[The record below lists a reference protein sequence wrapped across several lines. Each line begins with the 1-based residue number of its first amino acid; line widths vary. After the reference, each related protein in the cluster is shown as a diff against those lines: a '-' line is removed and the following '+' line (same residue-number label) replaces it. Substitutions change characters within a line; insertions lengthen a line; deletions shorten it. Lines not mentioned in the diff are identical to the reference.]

1 MARKQILANKRRSQK
16 RSNKKRARTI
26 RSMRQVNGGMKKLFQ
41 RLSRHLGL
49 GKSSNI
55 PSEVNTPLLQDAA
68 PVDELTYEQNFS
80 LQPLMAPPV
89 SPVSS
94 DLKKKKVFSESKFDE
109 DLRTLL
115 QFHVEVA
122 FPTEQNLEKINE
134 FIFNP
139 DNRDIVLSPLINHIK
154 ILLEENALFFQTLDD
169 DLDHKKI
176 VSIDTYL
183 YNLMEYAKKIPAYEL
198 FKSIEYQLIQY
209 VLEVEFL
216 LSGFVD
222 ELEAAVNIGTLTFL
236 NIFND
241 NIFNDSNVVP
251 DTIQESEYLRDH
263 VDRIVYT
270 INEQIKLTAG
280 GSKGKMRRPKSRTRK
295 S

>member
-94 DLKKKKVFSESKFDE
+94 DLKKKK
-109 DLRTLL
+109 
-115 QFHVEVA
+115 
-122 FPTEQNLEKINE
+122 
-134 FIFNP
+134 
-139 DNRDIVLSPLINHIK
+139 
-154 ILLEENALFFQTLDD
+154 FFL
-169 DLDHKKI
+169 KA
-176 VSIDTYL
+176 
-183 YNLMEYAKKIPAYEL
+183 NLMKI
-198 FKSIEYQLIQY
+198 
-209 VLEVEFL
+209 
-216 LSGFVD
+216 
-222 ELEAAVNIGTLTFL
+222 
-236 NIFND
+236 
-241 NIFNDSNVVP
+241 
-251 DTIQESEYLRDH
+251 
-263 VDRIVYT
+263 
-270 INEQIKLTAG
+270 
-280 GSKGKMRRPKSRTRK
+280 
-295 S
+295 

>member
-1 MARKQILANKRRSQK
+1 M
-16 RSNKKRARTI
+16 
-26 RSMRQVNGGMKKLFQ
+26 
-41 RLSRHLGL
+41 
-49 GKSSNI
+49 
-55 PSEVNTPLLQDAA
+55 
-68 PVDELTYEQNFS
+68 
-80 LQPLMAPPV
+80 
-89 SPVSS
+89 
-94 DLKKKKVFSESKFDE
+94 
-109 DLRTLL
+109 L